1 MSFAFYL
8 VHELVLL
15 NVCRTSRDWTAG
27 PLTWCWSRRPCLQRC
42 SSTRSWSGRANGR
55 LRALVGRATPGG
67 GPVVVV
73 SPSALPRAALHPS
86 GGAARLDRLTSLRF
100 FAALA
105 VVAYHAV
112 ATF

>member
-1 MSFAFYL
+1 MSVA
-8 VHELVLL
+8 
-15 NVCRTSRDWTAG
+15 A
-27 PLTWCWSRRPCLQRC
+27 
-42 SSTRSWSGRANGR
+42 
-55 LRALVGRATPGG
+55 
-67 GPVVVV
+67 
-73 SPSALPRAALHPS
+73 RAALHPS